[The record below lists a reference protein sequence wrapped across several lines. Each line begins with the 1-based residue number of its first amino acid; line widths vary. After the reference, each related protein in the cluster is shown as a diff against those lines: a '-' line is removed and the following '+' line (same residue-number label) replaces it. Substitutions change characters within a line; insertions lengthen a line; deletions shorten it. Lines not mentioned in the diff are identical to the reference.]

1 MSNAIPVT
9 PALDSSRVDIVTTTK
24 PEEPQLPVANN
35 KPVEPQSVNEVLVS
49 SIGKTKKV

>member
-1 MSNAIPVT
+1 VSNAIPVT
-9 PALDSSRVDIVTTTK
+9 PAQDSSRVDIVATNK
-24 PEEPQLPVANN
+24 PVEPQPPVIDN